1 MEKEL
6 NNFVVEKEL
15 NNFVMEKEI
24 NNLAKE
30 AEAAGV
36 SHETGDA
43 ILAQASG
50 VVKVGDLHEADLS
63 EPVKEKKSFL
73 AKILDRVTGNAPLS
87 PKEDAAVEAELLN
100 HKNWNVK
107 AAYEDAQTRGLADK
121 YRKAYKRKGLPLYLN
136 ETKDDYTGQSFVA
149 Q

>member
-1 MEKEL
+1 MEGNIGKQDAAVLESKIDE
-6 NNFVVEKEL
+6 VVEKVESG
-15 NNFVMEKEI
+15 E
-24 NNLAKE
+24 
-30 AEAAGV
+30 V

-43 ILAQASG
+43 ILAQATG
-50 VVKVGDLHEADLS
+50 ILEKANANEDDLS
-63 EPVKEKKSFL
+63 ETVKEKKGFL
-73 AKILDRVTGNAPLS
+73 SRILDRVTGNAPLS
-87 PKEDAAVEAELLN
+87 PKEDAAVDAELLN